1 MINLQ
6 YKYNKR
12 DLPLILVGILTIIG
26 LALRLYHLDF
36 NSIWLDE
43 AYTYSIAKLSFV
55 EIFKNTVVGEF
66 NPPLF
71 IMLERVMLFFGN
83 NEFILRLI
91 PALMGTATIPVMY
104 YIGKE
109 FKNEYCGTV
118 AAILMTFSQ
127 FAIFYSQEARAYS
140 MMLFLVSVVM
150 YASLKLIKANLKTNS
165 GLKDTKT
172 FSIVF
177 GVFASLAIWTHFYTL
192 IPIFVL
198 LVFIVLKQKK
208 QITANAFA
216 FAGLGIFIAGLIPLV
231 YIMIPLFVNR
241 ISSAPT
247 YGVNGLN
254 VITNFFITMNA
265 FDMVISYII
274 SFIFIISIIFLLFK
288 NKNKFILL
296 ASLIL
301 VTFIASIYL
310 SYSMPMLPRYLIFL
324 TIPIFLSIAYMVSSI
339 KGKSLYLI
347 VGLLTILSIIPLGA
361 YYGNFTKE
369 DWRGLSVDFD
379 KNLVPGDTIVVVPDY
394 IKLPLDYYYNSTQ
407 HSVTVVPV
415 RSLASITDIKSSGR
429 IYYVVT
435 GDVGAVDPSGSI
447 VKWLNSNKK
456 MVAQYN
462 GIGVYTNG

>member
-6 YKYNKR
+6 YKYNKK
-12 DLPLILVGILTIIG
+12 DLPIILVGILTVIG

-43 AYTYSIAKLSFV
+43 AYTYSIAKLTFIK
-55 EIFKNTVVGEF
+55 IFENTVVGEF

-71 IMLERVMLFFGN
+71 IMLERIMLFFGN

-109 FKNEYCGTV
+109 FKNEYCGVVT
-118 AAILMTFSQ
+118 AILMTFSQ

-140 MMLFLVSVVM
+140 MMLFLVAVVM
-150 YASLKLIKANLKTNS
+150 YASLKLIKVNLKTDS
-165 GLKDTKT
+165 GLKNVKI

-177 GVFASLAIWTHFYTL
+177 GIFASLAIWTHFYTL

-198 LVFIVLKQKK
+198 LIFIIFKQRN
-208 QITANAFA
+208 QIITNAKS
-216 FAGLGIFIAGLIPLV
+216 FAGLGIFVVGLIPLV
-231 YIMIPLFVNR
+231 YIMIPLFINR
-241 ISSAPT
+241 ISNSPT

-254 VITNFFITMNA
+254 VIINFFITLSA
-265 FDMVISYII
+265 FDLTITYIV
-274 SFIFIISIIFLLFK
+274 SFIFIVSIIFLLFK

-296 ASLIL
+296 VSLIL
-301 VTFIASIYL
+301 VTFITSIYL

-339 KGKSLYLI
+339 KGRYFDI
-347 VGLLTILSIIPLGA
+347 VVVGLLVLSVIPLGT

-369 DWRGLSVDFD
+369 DWRGLSVDFN
-379 KNLVPGDTIVVVPDY
+379 KNLIPGDTIVVVPDY
-394 IKLPLDYYYNSTQ
+394 IKLPLDYYYNSTE
-407 HSVTVVPV
+407 HGVTVVPV
-415 RSLASITDIKSSGR
+415 RSLASITDTKSSGR

-447 VKWLNSNKK
+447 VNWLNSNKK
-456 MVAQYN
+456 LVAQYN
-462 GIGVYTNG
+462 GIGVYSNG